1 MKNRKLSQEQIE
13 VLSEYLDLLQNG
25 YVNRFATYND
35 SFWFIKVKHLVN
47 GRELTIRWNH
57 ELAGIW
63 EGRRIVKQIYPRPSM
78 C

>member
-1 MKNRKLSQEQIE
+1 MKNRKLSKEQVE

-25 YVNRFATYND
+25 YTNRFATFNETY
-35 SFWFIKVKHLVN
+35 WFIKVRHLLN

-63 EGRRIVKQIYPRPSM
+63 ENGRVIKQIYPRPEM
-78 C
+78 R

>member
-1 MKNRKLSQEQIE
+1 MKNRELSKEQIE

-35 SFWFIKVKHLVN
+35 TFWFIKVKHLIN
-47 GRELTIRWNH
+47 GRELIVRWNH
-57 ELAGIW
+57 ESAGIW
-63 EGRRIVKQIYPRPSM
+63 ENGRVIKQIYPKPEM

>member
-1 MKNRKLSQEQIE
+1 MKNRPLSKEQVE

-25 YVNRFATYND
+25 YHTRFITVNDT
-35 SFWFIKVKHLVN
+35 FWFIKVYHMVN

-63 EGRRIVKQIYPRPSM
+63 ENGRSIKQIYPRPSM
-78 C
+78 R

>member
-1 MKNRKLSQEQIE
+1 MKNRTLSQEQIE

-63 EGRRIVKQIYPRPSM
+63 EGRRIVKQIYPKPSM

>member
-1 MKNRKLSQEQIE
+1 MKNRALSKEQIE

-25 YVNRFATYND
+25 YVNRFVTVND
-35 SFWFIKVKHLVN
+35 TFWFIKVKHLVN

-63 EGRRIVKQIYPRPSM
+63 ENGRSIKQIYPRPSM

>member
-1 MKNRKLSQEQIE
+1 MKNRTLSQEQIE

-57 ELAGIW
+57 DLAGIW
-63 EGRRIVKQIYPRPSM
+63 EGRRIVKQIYPKPSM

>member
-1 MKNRKLSQEQIE
+1 MINRTLSQEQIE
-13 VLSEYLDLLQNG
+13 VLSEYLDLLKNG
-25 YVNRFATYND
+25 YVNRFATYNE

-63 EGRRIVKQIYPRPSM
+63 EGRRIVKQIYPKPSM

>member
-1 MKNRKLSQEQIE
+1 MNNPTLSKEQIE
-13 VLSEYLDLLQNG
+13 VLSEYLDLLKNG
-25 YVNRFATYND
+25 YVNRFAAYND

-63 EGRRIVKQIYPRPSM
+63 EGRRIVKQIYPQPSM
-78 C
+78 R

>member
-1 MKNRKLSQEQIE
+1 MNNRTLSKEQIE

-25 YVNRFATYND
+25 FVNRFATYND
-35 SFWFIKVKHLVN
+35 TFWFIKVKHLVN

-63 EGRRIVKQIYPRPSM
+63 ENGRVVKQIYPRPSM
-78 C
+78 R